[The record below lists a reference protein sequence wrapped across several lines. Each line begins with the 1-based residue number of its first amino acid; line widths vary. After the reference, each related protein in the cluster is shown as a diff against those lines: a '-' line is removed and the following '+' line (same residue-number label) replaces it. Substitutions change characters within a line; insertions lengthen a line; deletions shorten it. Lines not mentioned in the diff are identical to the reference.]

1 MLICAYIISIS
12 GMILCTIPF
21 LGLIISTTGL
31 VLFLI
36 IQKNKKYTTNRIL
49 LTLGIIVSTIA
60 VILCTVH
67 TLVIPLIEYLKSSEI
82 VNGAKLDVIKIQRQ
96 EVEQRINLYLML
108 NKAADKEKTLKN
120 KILSSKVD
128 NSKIVY
134 NSSEINKI
142 QDKSL
147 KEKIAIS
154 NSSNTYYKI
163 NTKNLEGLSSSI
175 DINDFVVDKNGNVYI
190 NTKLY

>member
-1 MLICAYIISIS
+1 MSQNKR
-12 GMILCTIPF
+12 
-21 LGLIISTTGL
+21 
-31 VLFLI
+31 

-49 LTLGIIVSTIA
+49 LTLGIIISTIA

-108 NKAADKEKTLKN
+108 NKAADKENILKN

-163 NTKNLEGLSSSI
+163 NVKNLEGLSSSVN
-175 DINDFVVDKNGNVYI
+175 INDFVIDKNGNVFI
-190 NTKLY
+190 NTKLF